1 MFKKLISFL
10 TYLLLFIV
18 NVNAQ
23 VKEFKIIYGQ
33 KELIFHNYD
42 TLDAKIF
49 EEDTVSIIPNLFN
62 PINKYSFE
70 GGKLMIK
77 TIGNKAGTKNDTVY
91 YFAKFLPILPNNE
104 LLFMKV
110 LKATEITITT
120 NLKTT
125 IANYKEEFK
134 EYTLYFYLK

>member
-1 MFKKLISFL
+1 MYKTIISLTLFLIF
-10 TYLLLFIV
+10 FVI
-18 NVNAQ
+18 NANAQ

-33 KELIFHNYD
+33 KELIFHNFD

-49 EEDTVSIIPNLFN
+49 EVDTIRIIPNLFN
-62 PINKYSFE
+62 PMNKYSFE

-91 YFAKFLPILPNNE
+91 YFAKFQPILQNNE

-110 LKATEITITT
+110 LKATEITIFTI
-120 NLKTT
+120 LKTI